1 MPAVITPEVEVMPT
15 RHIDLQD
22 HRLRYLH
29 LSHDKGSMRAAA
41 EALGVA
47 TSSVSR
53 QIARLE
59 EELGIELVRPGT
71 HRISL
76 TAAGEAAVD
85 YYIERIRQHALLV
98 DRLDELRSRQQAST
112 VIAIGE
118 GLLGAR
124 AINSLQG
131 FLHAHN
137 AHKAEIISAP
147 SLEVQRM
154 VMNDEAHLG
163 VVFAPNAS
171 ARLTRLFSLAQPL
184 RMIVHRDSRMAERST
199 VSLAE
204 VARESLVLPG
214 ANFRVRELADAAC
227 KDQPFAIVPTLTSNS
242 LAVILDFVRS
252 GLGATLLAELPIIDE
267 LKNGTFKAL
276 AIDCEAMNATDI
288 QIVTR
293 RGRTLDGM
301 SRELATEMAKAVRM
315 AL

>member
-1 MPAVITPEVEVMPT
+1 MPT
-15 RHIDLQD
+15 RPIELQD

-59 EELGIELVRPGT
+59 AELGIELVRPDT

-76 TAAGEAAVD
+76 THAGEAAVD
-85 YYIERIRQHALLV
+85 YYVERQRQHSQLLS
-98 DRLDELRSRQQAST
+98 RLDALRQQQQAST

-124 AINSLQG
+124 AINALQG
-131 FLHAHN
+131 FLQAHG

-147 SLEVQRM
+147 SLEVQRL
-154 VMNDEAHLG
+154 VMSDQAHLG
-163 VVFAPNAS
+163 VVFAPSPTACLS
-171 ARLTRLFSLAQPL
+171 RLFSLAQPL
-184 RMIVHRDSRMAERST
+184 RLIVHRDSRLAVRSR
-199 VSLAE
+199 VSLADI
-204 VARESLVLPG
+204 ARESLVLPG
-214 ANFRVRELADAAC
+214 ANFRVRELVDDACQA
-227 KDQPFAIVPTLTSNS
+227 QGVAIVPTLTSNS

-267 LKNGTFKAL
+267 LKGGTFKAL
-276 AIDCEAMNATDI
+276 AVDCAQMNATDI
-288 QIVTR
+288 QVVTR
-293 RGRTLDGM
+293 RGRTLDDL
-301 SRELATEMAKAVRM
+301 SRALATEMAKAMRKV
-315 AL
+315 L